1 MHSTF
6 LTTTVSAMKYSSLA
20 ENTFGQKKKEKALI
34 YCYFAEK
41 FARLPINLR
50 RLHSTAATP
59 LYVQKINPKDY
70 NGVFDR
76 LSQYH
81 SAYWLLSTWEK
92 IVSSHT

>member
-20 ENTFGQKKKEKALI
+20 EKYLWAKKKEKALI

-50 RLHSTAATP
+50 RLHTAAITP

-76 LSQYH
+76 SSQYH
-81 SAYWLLSTWEK
+81 SAYWLLPTWEK